1 MCYKQNIIMNQYIN
15 CICPECNERFSSTY
29 KEICAFDECKH
40 LIHFECNKILCKICN
55 KRRGVALKE
64 NPINESNIKSIKK
77 NKIKWTCVDR
87 LRGVSRLFICIP
99 IMLLLFIRVS
109 FNLID
114 LDYIYWL
121 NKYLCR
127 LLNIYIKCSN
137 ESYYKLVDSSYKRII
152 VANHTN
158 YHDVLVIGFLL
169 DSSTTVGIVASP
181 IVNKILFGRIALG
194 VLPHII
200 TEQDDTFDKIGD
212 FFRIN
217 PEESRLLIFPEGML
231 TNERSIC
238 KFRTGAFKHG
248 YPVQPLVINYKQNV
262 FDLTGFDFLCQEK
275 INVQVTVCDPV
286 ETDESIESIEA
297 IREQM
302 ARIGNFTLSD
312 VLN

>member
-200 TEQDDTFDKIGD
+200 TEQDDTFEKIGD
-212 FFRIN
+212 FFIIN
-217 PEESRLLIFPEGML
+217 PEESRLLIFPEVML

-302 ARIGNFTLSD
+302 ARIGNFTLSN